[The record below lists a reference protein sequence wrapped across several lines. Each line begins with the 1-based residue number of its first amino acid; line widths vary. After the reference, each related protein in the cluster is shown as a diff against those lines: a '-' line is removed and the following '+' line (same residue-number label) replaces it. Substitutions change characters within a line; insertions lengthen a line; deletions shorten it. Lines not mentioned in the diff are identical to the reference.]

1 MFPDVLEDES
11 SILEYDHCA
20 TVPASRGEWDTK
32 LLRWSNKMHVEMRFL
47 FKRNVDFGVDA
58 QRITTFTEMTYCP
71 FYNVE
76 SRINEF
82 IQRDFNKKQNGDSFL
97 KLC

>member
-32 LLRWSNKMHVEMRFL
+32 LLR
-47 FKRNVDFGVDA
+47 
-58 QRITTFTEMTYCP
+58 
-71 FYNVE
+71 
-76 SRINEF
+76 
-82 IQRDFNKKQNGDSFL
+82 
-97 KLC
+97 